1 MPKLLLVSL
10 YVGVSAFMF
19 LVHGRVPDRINVA
32 DGLKNKDVFGQ
43 IVALTCSLVGVGL
56 WLSWLVSR
64 AVSPAHP
71 NPAPALIPART
82 PPLPWHTPNSQPKPW
97 PELTPSPRPNR
108 TPA

>member
-1 MPKLLLVSL
+1 MRPFCSFYMPKLLLVSL

-71 NPAPALIPART
+71 NPAPAL
-82 PPLPWHTPNSQPKPW
+82 
-97 PELTPSPRPNR
+97 
-108 TPA
+108 